1 VAAIA
6 LPNIEILFGAD
17 DDPRVDQAIAHVSS
31 RAIRWK
37 VRQTDVQMTT
47 KRGGFDTP
55 MPESSAGFEQ
65 VLGSSPT
72 GQTPLKLAVQRSG
85 RLTEP
90 TLALLHAIGLDFES
104 YGQRLFS
111 HCRNFPLSILY
122 GRDDDIPGYLA
133 RGTVDLGIVG
143 RNLLY
148 EEDAEVDELA
158 PLGFGYCEL
167 VVAAMRDA
175 PYTTPS
181 QLLDARI
188 ATSYP
193 RSARRYFAALGGEPE
208 IITISGSVEVAP
220 SLGLADAIVELTATG
235 STLLLNDLRP
245 ITTILESEAVLAAH
259 PGARNDPAK
268 CASIDRLLMRIG
280 AVQAAKRYKYLMMNA
295 PEEALPAIRAV
306 VPGLKAPTIVPL
318 ADPGWVAVH
327 TAVEEDAF
335 WESIERLRAAGATE
349 ILVSS
354 LEKLL
359 L

>member
-1 VAAIA
+1 VTTTPAASTG
-6 LPNIEILFGAD
+6 LQQQLG
-17 DDPRVDQAIAHVSS
+17 QS
-31 RAIRWK
+31 RS
-37 VRQTDVQMTT
+37 
-47 KRGGFDTP
+47 GEP
-55 MPESSAGFEQ
+55 
-65 VLGSSPT
+65 
-72 GQTPLKLAVQRSG
+72 PLRLAVQRSG
-85 RLTEP
+85 RLTQD
-90 TLALLHAIGLDFES
+90 TLDLLHAIGLQFES

-122 GRDDDIPGYLA
+122 GRDDDIPEYVGL
-133 RGTVDLGIVG
+133 GTVDLGIAG
-143 RNLLY
+143 RNLFQ
-148 EEDAEVDELA
+148 EEDANVEELL

-167 VVAAMRDA
+167 VVAALRDA
-175 PYTTPS
+175 PFTTPED
-181 QLLDARI
+181 LLRRRI

-193 RSARRYFAALGGEPE
+193 NSARRYFRALGGDPE
-208 IITISGSVEVAP
+208 IVTISGSVEVAP
-220 SLGLADAIVELTATG
+220 SLGLADAVVELTATG

-245 ITTILESEAVLAAH
+245 LATILESEAVLAAN
-259 PGARNDPAK
+259 PAAMTDPAK
-268 CASIDRLLMRIG
+268 RANIDRLVMRID
-280 AVQAAKRYKYLMMNA
+280 AVRAAKRYKYLMMNA
-295 PEEALPAIRAV
+295 PEDALPAIRAV

>member
-1 VAAIA
+1 MPDATTGFTRA
-6 LPNIEILFGAD
+6 LG
-17 DDPRVDQAIAHVSS
+17 R
-31 RAIRWK
+31 
-37 VRQTDVQMTT
+37 
-47 KRGGFDTP
+47 
-55 MPESSAGFEQ
+55 
-65 VLGSSPT
+65 SPT
-72 GQTPLKLAVQRSG
+72 GDQPLKLAVQRSG

-90 TLALLHAIGLDFES
+90 TLDLLHAIGLQFES

-122 GRDDDIPGYLA
+122 GRDDDIPGYVGL
-133 RGTVDLGIVG
+133 GTVDLGIVG
-143 RNLLY
+143 RNLIH
-148 EEDAEVDELA
+148 EENVAVEELA

-167 VVAAMRDA
+167 VVAALRDA
-175 PYTTPS
+175 PYSEPR
-181 QLLDARI
+181 QLLGARI

-193 RSARRYFAALGGEPE
+193 GSARRYFQGIGGDPE

-245 ITTILESEAVLAAH
+245 LATILESEAVLAAN
-259 PGARNDPAK
+259 PTSLADPAK
-268 CASIDRLLMRIG
+268 RANVDRLLMRID
-280 AVQAAKRYKYLMMNA
+280 AVRAAKRYKYLMMNA
-295 PEEALPAIRAV
+295 PEAALPAIRAV

>member
-1 VAAIA
+1 
-6 LPNIEILFGAD
+6 
-17 DDPRVDQAIAHVSS
+17 
-31 RAIRWK
+31 
-37 VRQTDVQMTT
+37 
-47 KRGGFDTP
+47 
-55 MPESSAGFEQ
+55 MPEATTAFKQ
-65 VLGSSPT
+65 TLGHSTT
-72 GQTPLKLAVQRSG
+72 GERPLKLAVQRSG
-85 RLTEP
+85 RLTEE
-90 TLALLHAIGLDFES
+90 TLALLHAIGLQFES

-122 GRDDDIPGYLA
+122 GRDDDIPGYIGL
-133 RGTVDLGIVG
+133 GTVDLGIVG
-143 RNLLY
+143 LNLIH
-148 EEDAEVDELA
+148 EEDVAVEVLT

-167 VVAAMRDA
+167 VLATLRDA
-175 PYTTPS
+175 PFSDPS
-181 QLLDARI
+181 QLVHARI

-193 RSARRYFAALGGEPE
+193 GSARRYFHELGGNPE

-245 ITTILESEAVLAAH
+245 IATILESEAVLAAH
-259 PGARNDPAK
+259 PDALVDPARR
-268 CASIDRLLMRIG
+268 ANIDRLIMRID
-280 AVQAAKRYKYLMMNA
+280 AVRAAKRYKYLMMNA
-295 PEEALPAIRAV
+295 PETALPAIRAV